1 MAFRW
6 QHCLGI
12 CFTDRAFPSLMQLQ
26 RCCCEAS
33 FKIFVFQL
41 LLVGIVLFVSCDTNC
56 MKNATSWNC
65 LCMWSRRR
73 CEYSYIWEGNKSRKS
88 AHHAKIVNTV
98 LKFLLL
104 FEEIKQGI
112 KYLPSCIVV
121 LPFSF
126 SKGSYNN
133 DL

>member
-1 MAFRW
+1 MF
-6 QHCLGI
+6 LY
-12 CFTDRAFPSLMQLQ
+12 L
-26 RCCCEAS
+26 
-33 FKIFVFQL
+33 
-41 LLVGIVLFVSCDTNC
+41 
-56 MKNATSWNC
+56 
-65 LCMWSRRR
+65 RRKQ
-73 CEYSYIWEGNKSRKS
+73 EDAKYKSRKS
-88 AHHAKIVNTV
+88 AHHAEIVNTV